1 MIIDTHLHV
10 DFGSPDVPKR
20 FLERNLTDIICISSL
35 IGGAFPSLGHLRA
48 ANDSVLRWM
57 DQYPGRVIGFAY
69 VNPRLGEEGV
79 RELERCLDAG
89 MKGVKLWISV
99 LADDPRVDPLIEVA
113 QAAGAVVLA
122 HAWVKTQGQMAFE
135 SRPQNVANLARR
147 FPQTRFMLAHFG
159 GEWET
164 GAKAAR
170 GVPNLYVDTS
180 GSLPEADMVEVLA
193 RNVGV
198 ERMLFGTDN
207 SDFHYCLGKILAADL
222 TDDQRARILYR
233 NAQELFRL

>member
-10 DFGSPDVPKR
+10 DFGSPDTPKR
-20 FLERNLTDIICISSL
+20 FLERNLSDIICISSL
-35 IGGAFPSLGHLRA
+35 IGGAFPNLEHLRA

-57 DQYPGRVIGFAY
+57 EEYPGRVIGFAY
-69 VNPRLGEEGV
+69 VNPRLGDDGV
-79 RELERCLDAG
+79 RELERCLAAG

-113 QAAGAVVLA
+113 QEAGAVVLA
-122 HAWVKTQGQMAFE
+122 HAWVKTQGQLPFE
-135 SRPQNVANLARR
+135 SRPENVASLARR
-147 FPQTRFMLAHFG
+147 FPNTRFMLAHFG

-198 ERMLFGTDN
+198 DRMLFGTDN
-207 SDFHYCLGKILAADL
+207 ADFHYCLGKIQAANL
-222 TDDQRARILYR
+222 TEDERERILYR
-233 NAQELFRL
+233 NAQRLFSL

>member
-10 DFGSPDVPKR
+10 DFGSPDTPKR
-20 FLERNLTDIICISSL
+20 FLERNLSDIICISSL
-35 IGGAFPSLGHLRA
+35 IGGAFPNLEHLRA

-57 DQYPGRVIGFAY
+57 DEYPGRVIGFAY
-69 VNPRLGEEGV
+69 VNPRLGDDGV
-79 RELERCLDAG
+79 RELGRCLAAG

-99 LADDPRVDPLIEVA
+99 LADDPRVDPLMEVA
-113 QAAGAVVLA
+113 QKAAAVVLA

-147 FPQTRFMLAHFG
+147 FPGTRFMLAHFG

-198 ERMLFGTDN
+198 DRMLFGTDN
-207 SDFHYCLGKILAADL
+207 SDFHYCLGKIRAANL
-222 TDDQRARILYR
+222 TEEERERILYR
-233 NAQELFRL
+233 NAQQLFGL